1 MENRFA
7 RLIESIIRLRWLLV
21 AIMAVLTAVSFF
33 LMKDLKI
40 NNDYETWLPVNDRVG
55 DLLRQ
60 IDREF
65 SSNTLLLVVF
75 DFKADGVFTPDA
87 LRFMD
92 RVTKEVQ
99 GIEGLFQVT
108 SITNVLDI
116 RKIEDGIEV
125 ANLIREVP
133 GSMMESMAL
142 RDYVLSDEMYRGT
155 IVSDDGRYALV
166 ATTVD
171 SGFDEIQ
178 VAGKIIGR
186 IDELSGEIPYYIGG
200 DMSIAYYMDHFMKRD
215 LTVLVPIIF
224 VLIVALLSY
233 GLRSVPGVVT
243 CLTVI
248 GLSIVWMV
256 GVKSVLGFPFNIIS
270 PAVLVLMMAL
280 ASDYAVHIYNRY
292 QQSGNIRASSAQIA
306 TPVIMS
312 ALTTIAGL
320 GTFGVTKIIVLRN
333 FGIELAF
340 GIAFACILA
349 FVLVTLCGYFE
360 GASGRAKA
368 QRETAL
374 EHRIDAIMHRL
385 GGWVHDH
392 APAYLLVVV
401 VFLAVFAFGIT
412 KINTSVDFVEW
423 MPKDS
428 QPRRSSVL
436 LEDKFN
442 GMYRVSVFFQG
453 DMEDPGTM
461 AAMSSL
467 GNYLRSDHRLDG
479 HMSIS
484 DLIAEENWL
493 MNGVYA
499 VPETREGI
507 ANLWFMLEGQDIL
520 KTFVSD
526 DRKQG
531 LINTLM
537 NEHET
542 GVMKQI
548 SAQIEHYLDANV
560 SDELVSVD
568 PLKLHG
574 PGREALEEVMVR
586 KAAAE
591 LSWLATRYDEPRT
604 YTAGDFG
611 KALRDGLS
619 ARAGDVSMEPVWQEA
634 TKYLENEALEELPP
648 GLIASLV
655 DGLRKDWGTRFA
667 DETRDRLAGT
677 ITSGRSMVA
686 EDAQATVDGMITR
699 AEHAFRLQRAS
710 HVSASAT
717 AGLDPVLAGSE
728 DFVKR
733 SHGVVF
739 SMLSPRPVFFAHE
752 VKDVDGIEG
761 AVAGTSRVQIDQS
774 GAHEMFGRFDK
785 LLYESQIQSFVLAA
799 AIVLTLISL
808 SERSFRRGLLALITI
823 MIPLGIV
830 MGFMGWAGIPLDF
843 GTVLCG
849 SLIIGLGVD
858 AAIHFMAYYR
868 RLYESGLGIRE
879 CLEGT
884 TSHVGRAVITA
895 NGTTL
900 LGFLVLIFSQTT
912 ELRNFAIIN
921 AMAITMVTGSVLSVL
936 PAMAT
941 LVHLEDRAWKIELD
955 VAEHHIVEEI
965 ARRDE

>member
-1 MENRFA
+1 MENRFM
-7 RLIESIIRLRWLLV
+7 RLIDGIIRFRWFIV
-21 AIMAVLTAVSFF
+21 ALMVVLTALSVY

-75 DFKADGVFTPDA
+75 DFGHAGAFTPDA

-92 RVTKEVQ
+92 RITKEVQ

-116 RKIEDGIEV
+116 RKTEDGVEA
-125 ANLIREVP
+125 ANLIREIP
-133 GSMMESMAL
+133 RNMMEGQAL
-142 RDYVLSDEMYRGT
+142 RDYVLSDEMYRGS
-155 IVSDDGRYALV
+155 IVSADGRYTVLA
-166 ATTVD
+166 ATVD
-171 SGFDEIQ
+171 SGHDEIQ

-186 IDELSGEIPYYIGG
+186 VDELSGAIPYYIGG
-200 DMSIAYYMDHFMKRD
+200 DMSIAYYMDHYMKRD

-233 GLRSVPGVVT
+233 GLRSASGVVA

-256 GVKSVLGFPFNIIS
+256 GMKSVLGFPFNIIS
-270 PAVLVLMMAL
+270 PAVLVLMMAM

-292 QQSGNIRASSAQIA
+292 QQTGDIRTSSAQIA

-340 GIAFACILA
+340 GLAFACILS
-349 FVLVTLCGYFE
+349 FLLITLCGYFE
-360 GASGRAKA
+360 GASKKTTV
-368 QRETAL
+368 QKESAL
-374 EHRIDAIMHRL
+374 EHRIDAVMHRL
-385 GGWVHDH
+385 GGWIHDH
-392 APAYLLVVV
+392 ARAYLAGAV
-401 VFLAVFAFGIT
+401 VFLVVFAYGIT
-412 KINTSVDFVEW
+412 RINTSVDFVEW

-428 QPRRSSVL
+428 QPRRSSVI
-436 LEDKFN
+436 LENDFN
-442 GMYRVSVFFQG
+442 GMYRVSMFFQG
-453 DMEDPGTM
+453 DMEDPRNM
-461 AAMSSL
+461 AAMGSL

-479 HMSIS
+479 FMSIS

-507 ANLWFMLEGQDIL
+507 ANLWFLLEGQDIL
-520 KTFVSD
+520 KTFVSE
-526 DRKQG
+526 DRKQA
-531 LINTLM
+531 LINCLM
-537 NEHET
+537 NDHET
-542 GVMKQI
+542 RVMKEI
-548 SAQIEHYLDANV
+548 SAEIQQYLDANV
-560 SDELVSVD
+560 SGELVSVD
-568 PLKLHG
+568 PLKLTDSA
-574 PGREALEEVMVR
+574 RKTLDRVMVR
-586 KAAAE
+586 KASRE
-591 LSWLATRYDEPRT
+591 LAWLAVRYDEPRT
-604 YTAGDFG
+604 YAPGIFEETVRKGLHADAGDIDMG
-611 KALRDGLS
+611 PIWRETGN
-619 ARAGDVSMEPVWQEA
+619 
-634 TKYLENEALEELPP
+634 YLENEAVEELPP

-655 DGLRKDWGTRFA
+655 EGLRESWGSRFL
-667 DETRDRLAGT
+667 DETKGRLAGL
-677 ITSGRSMVA
+677 ITQGRAMNA
-686 EDAQATVDGMITR
+686 EDARTTVDGMIGR
-699 AEHAFRLQRAS
+699 AEHAFRLQKAS
-710 HVSASAT
+710 HASSSIF
-717 AGLDPVLAGSE
+717 AGLDSALANNE

-733 SHGVVF
+733 SGGVLWSLF
-739 SMLSPRPVFFAHE
+739 SPRPVFFMNE
-752 VKDVDGIEG
+752 VKDIAGING
-761 AVAGTSRVQIDQS
+761 AITETSQVQIDQS
-774 GAHEMFGRFDK
+774 GSHEMFGRFDK

-799 AIVLTLISL
+799 TIVLIMISL
-808 SERSFRRGLLALITI
+808 SERSLRRGLLALITI
-823 MIPLGIV
+823 MIPLGMV
-830 MGFMGWAGIPLDF
+830 MGFMGWVGIPLDF

-868 RLYESGLGIRE
+868 RLYISGLGVRE
-879 CLEGT
+879 CLEAT

-900 LGFLVLIFSQTT
+900 LGFIVLIFSQTT

-921 AMAITMVTGSVLSVL
+921 AMAITMVTASVLSVL
-936 PAMAT
+936 PAMAS
-941 LVHLEDRAWKIELD
+941 LVHLEDRAWKIDLD

-965 ARRDE
+965 ARRYE